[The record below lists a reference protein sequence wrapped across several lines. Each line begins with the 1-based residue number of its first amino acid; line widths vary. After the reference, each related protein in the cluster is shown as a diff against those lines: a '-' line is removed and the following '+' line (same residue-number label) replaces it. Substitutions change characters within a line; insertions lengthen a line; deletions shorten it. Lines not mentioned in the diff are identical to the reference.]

1 MPSRNRQVYF
11 QETIRALLA
20 SPRADVEFVLA
31 DNSDDPIPM
40 NDFMAMQAADPRVA
54 FLPAEEKPL
63 SMLDNWDRTAAV
75 ATGRWIAFIGDDD
88 YIDPDLAGLLERLEA
103 RLPDVDAVAWNR
115 LSFHWPGTREQA
127 TTTAVPTD
135 CRIVEIARD
144 ELLRKTFG
152 WQDAGKVPTF
162 MFSAYHAAARRD
174 VMEANRHRY
183 GGRYFEHPNVDQESA
198 FKIICNARRFIF
210 SERPFSV
217 LGACPAS
224 NSAAIGNTRET
235 ARRHAEFMAD
245 LGRNMDDDPYMA
257 DFPFPSALG
266 VTASV
271 GLSQHWFKTTYGLRY
286 DGWEANFARSCALDC
301 EGAASHED
309 FETMRACYE
318 GAFRGW
324 KGGRYLSHFQP
335 VYREPPADTAPFTGV
350 TPLLVHVEE
359 HMADART
366 PAALYEAACGM
377 MTPPDEV
384 PMPI

>member
-11 QETIRALLA
+11 QETIRALLS
-20 SPRADVEFVLA
+20 SPRDDVEFVFA
-31 DNSDDPIPM
+31 DNSDDPGVMDAFIREV
-40 NDFMAMQAADPRVA
+40 AADRRMR
-54 FLPAEEKPL
+54 FLPSPEKPL
-63 SMLDNWDRTAAV
+63 SMLDNWDRTAAG

-88 YIDPDLAGLLERLEA
+88 YLDPDLAGLLLRLEA
-103 RLPDVDAVAWNR
+103 RLPDVDAFAWNR
-115 LSFHWPGTREQA
+115 LSFHWPGTRDNA

-174 VMEANRHRY
+174 LMEANRARY
-183 GGRYFEHPNVDQESA
+183 GGRYFEHPNVDQESG
-198 FKIICNARRFIF
+198 FKIICNARRFVF

-224 NSAAIGNTRET
+224 NSAAIGNTREN

-245 LGRNMDDDPYMA
+245 LGRNMDNDPYMA
-257 DFPFPSALG
+257 GFPFLSAFG

-271 GLSQHWFKTTYGLRY
+271 GLSQHWFKTTYGLRFE
-286 DGWEANFARSCALDC
+286 GWEANFARSCAMDC
-301 EGAASHED
+301 EGAASRED
-309 FETMRACYE
+309 FETMRGWYE
-318 GAFRGW
+318 AAFKSW
-324 KGGRYLSHFQP
+324 KGGRFLSHFKP
-335 VYREPPADTAPFTGV
+335 VYREPLEQQALFTGV

-366 PAALYEAACGM
+366 PRELYDAACGL

-384 PMPI
+384 PISL